1 MMGLGRYMLRRL
13 GSIIPTLFFVSVIVF
28 SLQKLIPGD
37 PAIAMAGEE
46 ASDQAVQEL
55 RIKYGFDQPVHIQ
68 YFRWLGNLLAGDMG
82 ASYRNKIEVLDLIA
96 TKLPVTA
103 QLAVFSMIVA
113 LVIGIPAGIIA
124 ATHKN
129 RLTGTMAN
137 LFALSGISIPNFWLG
152 IMLILIFSVQ
162 LNLLPSASYVP
173 PWENLRANLLSLI
186 MPSIVLGTG
195 IAGVI
200 TRHTRGAMLQVL
212 SSDYVR
218 TARAKG
224 VPERIVVY
232 KHALRNALIPVITL
246 STIEFGHLLS
256 GAILT
261 EQIFS
266 IPGFGK
272 LIVDAVFYRE
282 YAVVQGVVLATAT
295 IFILLNF
302 LADILYFI
310 VNPRMRGA
318 ND

>member
-1 MMGLGRYMLRRL
+1 MTIGTFLLRRI
-13 GSIIPTLFFVSVIVF
+13 GSIIPTLIFVSIIVF
-28 SLQKLIPGD
+28 TLQKLIPGD
-37 PAIAMAGEE
+37 PAVAMAGDESND
-46 ASDQAVQEL
+46 AAVEEL
-55 RIKYGFDQPVHIQ
+55 RRKYGFDQPVYVQ
-68 YFRWLGNLLAGDMG
+68 YFRWIGNVLVGDMG
-82 ASYRNKIEVLDLIA
+82 ASYRNKVEVVDLILA
-96 TKLPVTA
+96 KLPVTIE
-103 QLAVFSMIVA
+103 LAVFSMIVA
-113 LVIGIPAGIIA
+113 LAIGIPTGIIA

-129 RLTGTMAN
+129 RLTGTAAN
-137 LFALSGISIPNFWLG
+137 LFALTGISIPHFWLG

-162 LNLLPSASYVP
+162 LGWLPSAGFVP
-173 PWENLRANLLSLI
+173 PWEDLRKNLVSLI

-195 IAGVI
+195 VAGVI

-224 VPERIVVY
+224 VPERIVVAR
-232 KHALRNALIPVITL
+232 HALRNALIPVITL
-246 STIEFGHLLS
+246 STIEFGQLLS

-282 YAVVQGVVLATAT
+282 YAVVQGVVLVTAT

-302 LADILYFI
+302 LADVLYFV
-310 VNPRMRGA
+310 VNPRMRGSR
-318 ND
+318 